1 MKTRFVCLTAL
12 KHNMA
17 IKNLWIIMPVYNE
30 EEAIE
35 FVVNEW
41 TTALDAL
48 PLTYTLCILNDGSK
62 DSTLQKL
69 QQLAT
74 QHPRIHIIDK
84 PNSGHGQTCIYGYQY
99 ALNQGADW
107 IFQIDSD
114 GQCDPKFFPAFI
126 PATEHNA
133 CIYGVRT
140 RRDDGLQRT
149 IVSHFV
155 TVFTLVAT
163 GQWLRDP
170 NVPYRLIR
178 ADVMKTLVNK
188 IPADFHLAN
197 IYVTVLSNKAS
208 KIKWLPIH
216 FRDRM
221 GGSASV
227 KTFSFVK
234 HGFKLFKQLRAAQRG
249 VV

>member
-1 MKTRFVCLTAL
+1 
-12 KHNMA
+12 MA

-41 TTALDAL
+41 TTALDAIQV
-48 PLTYTLCILNDGSK
+48 PYTLCILNDGSK

-69 QQLAT
+69 KQLSANHT
-74 QHPRIHIIDK
+74 RIHIIDK
-84 PNSGHGQTCIYGYQY
+84 PNSGHGQTCIYGYQH
-99 ALNQGADW
+99 ALKQGADW
-107 IFQIDSD
+107 ILQIDSD
-114 GQCDPKFFPAFI
+114 GQCDPQYFAAFI
-126 PATEHNA
+126 PAAEKNA

-140 RRDDGLQRT
+140 QRDDGLQRT

-155 TVFTLVAT
+155 TLFTLVAT

-178 ADVMKTLVNK
+178 ADVMQNIAFKV
-188 IPADFHLAN
+188 PSDFHLAN
-197 IYVTVLSNKAS
+197 IYITVLSNKAS
-208 KIKWLPIH
+208 KIKWLPIR

-234 HGFKLFKQLRAAQRG
+234 HGFTLFKQLRAAQKG
-249 VV
+249 N